1 METQNQVQ
9 EVKEQQNGKFAI
21 DLLPIENKED
31 KFSYMTN
38 LSIIRRDTS
47 NTVLHKLWI
56 INESGYQNYAYIP
69 NWKKRFLI
77 EQSKKNWMPFSSS
90 GNGMDLQRD
99 KFLNLWLLVF
109 KVKNIKV
116 KGKYLIIEDFDN
128 DKYIGEVE
136 EYIKSGIEKL
146 VIKNDWEINVILAE
160 QRQQKNITL
169 ESNLLSIQSKQKL
182 EIWADDYCINNKL
195 WYELCILKDNKIATF
210 TYDDDSIDRQSDYF
224 DLSAYGNIKNI
235 RTDENNNFYFIICE
249 KEGESELKV
258 LNRKTLE
265 EVMSF
270 KDLNEIVYLSNETG
284 KLFCMDKDG
293 YLRIITINT
302 KSLDRGYVDNNEIS
316 AETAE
321 ANIIKIEDKP
331 RSDLKT
337 ILKAWGLKL
346 SHSAEEELEGDD
358 NSMDDKD
365 LREQLWLTKIDG
377 FDDKTL
383 RDLYTEATTPKDIDI
398 VNNVAQQFKKN
409 GNIMAIKG
417 LVDPIFSVISTKRDQ
432 IKLKDIG
439 EKLVEITEDI
449 KNAEDDFT
457 AILNIK
463 TKLNDLKQ
471 SRSQILSV
479 NKGTD
484 TLLRE
489 SLQLIDQKIQEYQNN
504 HKENIFDEISEN
516 CKHISEYMEGIDY
529 LPQITSIYSTDLW
542 KNTEQMLSYLS
553 EEDRKLQRK
562 KMSEIVQARQM
573 KLNNQSRNA
582 NKESQKKEEE
592 TITNIRTNLNSLK
605 GILDSINDE
614 HTLTTMETS
623 DPLVF
628 NIKQEIETLAAS
640 KAQELNQKLEQ
651 IFKERLL
658 SIQFSKESGWTSMKT
673 LDQYGIPK
681 SLYFVPDIIQKVK
694 RDISAKQT
702 KDWLF
707 KLQFVSSTGNVIEP
721 SINKKILGNFKFTYT
736 FDERQDLKKTIAQWN
751 TNGTKKHYKEMEEKV
766 AEFKK
771 HEWYESNE
779 EYQKAFKSL
788 EELGNKFYIPRM
800 KETMNTISGEGKLW
814 NLNTRNYLPH
824 LDNKT
829 VITESI
835 EHRLSKRGKYLSQQQ
850 QYKQGLMIVESEAG
864 TGKNFK
870 CDILGHLTN
879 REVFDVSCNEYMEKE
894 DLLFSPEIDNDGT
907 HRKPSNFIKGLQTP
921 GAIIVLDEIN
931 TLKHWVSK
939 LFNPLLDRRRYI
951 NDPQMG
957 RIYAHPSVLI
967 IGLMNPRYYRGTKEL
982 SQEIVSRARMTN
994 DKYAP
999 DQEEAFQISK
1009 YLEWAISKLSRDQ
1022 FKEMW
1027 NEYIILGHQ
1036 PNDKKVYNVFVDLKK
1051 VVTVAEKI
1059 RKIYSATK
1067 RWDAGIGEELDY
1079 VFTIRDGN
1087 FTIQDYNYSK
1097 DIKESLKD
1105 VVLMKISDPEQKD
1118 FANKLIED
1126 WCK

>member
-21 DLLPIENKED
+21 DLLPIQNKED

-38 LSIIRRDTS
+38 LSILSWLDRS
-47 NTVLHKLWI
+47 KLRNLGI
-56 INESGYQNYAYIP
+56 LNYAWGDSYAQISSHASC
-69 NWKKRFLI
+69 NMKFFASQREKR
-77 EQSKKNWMPFSSS
+77 WYTHDVPDFSRIQNS
-90 GNGMDLQRD
+90 GCLA
-99 KFLNLWLLVF
+99 F
-109 KVKNIKV
+109 KVHDIAIEGEYIVITSTDNHKYIWKIEDYLSKWVGYLERKDKWEILNFIAQINQKEKIKLENGLLNIK
-116 KGKYLIIEDFDN
+116 
-128 DKYIGEVE
+128 
-136 EYIKSGIEKL
+136 
-146 VIKNDWEINVILAE
+146 
-160 QRQQKNITL
+160 
-169 ESNLLSIQSKQKL
+169 SKQL
-182 EIWADDYCINNKL
+182 LNIWADDFCINNQISN
-195 WYELCILKDNKIATF
+195 ELCILKDNKVATY
-210 TYDDDSIDRQSDYF
+210 TYDEDSIDRQSDYF
-224 DLSAYGNIKNI
+224 DLSAYGTIKNI
-235 RTDENNNFYFIICE
+235 KTDVNNNFYFVICE
-249 KEGESELKV
+249 KEWQSELKV

-270 KDLNEIVYLSNETG
+270 KDLNGIVYLSNETG
-284 KLFCMDKDG
+284 KLFCMDTDG
-293 YLRIITINT
+293 YLRIVTINT
-302 KSLDRGYVDNNEIS
+302 KSLPRGYVDNNEIS
-316 AETAE
+316 KESAA
-321 ANIIKIEDKP
+321 ANIVKIEDKP
-331 RSDLKT
+331 RSDLKN
-337 ILKAWGLKL
+337 ILKSWGLKL
-346 SHSAEEELEGDD
+346 SHSAEEELEEDGD
-358 NSMDDKD
+358 SMDDKD

-383 RDLYTEATTPKDIDI
+383 RDLYTAATTPKDIDI
-398 VNNVAQQFKKN
+398 VNSVAQQFRKN
-409 GNIMAIKG
+409 SNIMAIKG
-417 LVDPIFSVISTKRDQ
+417 LVDPIFSAISTKRDE

-439 EKLVEITEDI
+439 ARLIGITEDI
-449 KNAEDDFT
+449 KNADDDFT
-457 AILNIK
+457 AILSIK

-479 NKGTD
+479 NKETD

-562 KMSEIVQARQM
+562 KMSEIIQSRQM

-582 NKESQKKEEE
+582 SKETQKKEEE
-592 TITNIRTNLNSLK
+592 TIANIRTNLTSLK

-614 HTLTTMETS
+614 DTLTTMETS

-628 NIKQEIETLAAS
+628 NIKQEIETLAAN

-658 SIQFSKESGWTSMKT
+658 SIQFSKESGGTSMKT

-721 SINKKILGNFKFTYT
+721 SMNKKILGNFKFSYT
-736 FDERQDLKKTIAQWN
+736 FDERQELKRTLAEWN
-751 TNGTKKHYKEMEEKV
+751 TNGTKKHYKEIEEKL
-766 AEFKK
+766 AELKK
-771 HEWYESNE
+771 HEWYKDNK
-779 EYQKAFKSL
+779 EYQETEKTTN
-788 EELGNKFYIPRM
+788 ELRKKFYIPM
-800 KETMNTISGEGKLW
+800 MIETMDKISGDGKVW
-814 NLNTRNYLPH
+814 NVATRNNLPH
-824 LDNKT
+824 LDNRT

-835 EHRLSKRGKYLSQQQ
+835 EHRLSKRGRILSQQQ
-850 QYKQGLMIVESEAG
+850 QYKQGIMIVESEAG

-907 HRKPSNFIKGLQTP
+907 HRKPSNLIKGLQTP
-921 GAIIVLDEIN
+921 GSIIVLDEIN
-931 TLKHWVSK
+931 TLKPWVSK
-939 LFNPLLDRRRYI
+939 LLNPLLDGRRYI

-957 RIYAHPSVLI
+957 RVYVHPSVLI
-967 IGLMNPRYYRGTKEL
+967 VGLMNPRYYRGTKEL
-982 SQEIVSRARMTN
+982 PQEVISRARMTN

-1009 YLEWAISKLSRDQ
+1009 YLEWSIPKLSRDQ

-1027 NEYIILGHQ
+1027 NEYIVLGHQ

-1051 VVTVAEKI
+1051 VVTVAKKI
-1059 RKIYSATK
+1059 REIYSKTK
-1067 RWDAGIGEELDY
+1067 RWDADIWEELDY

-1087 FTIQDYNYSK
+1087 YTIQDYNYSK
-1097 DIKESLKD
+1097 NIEESLKD
-1105 VVLMKISDPEQKD
+1105 IILMKISDPEQKD